1 MEKLPSDKREA
12 MAAELSTSK
21 SILMM
26 AALLTAALGMV
37 GDTIITPGADAMFK
51 YYNHD
56 SFVNFLL
63 SGPNLISMFASI
75 AAGFAMKYVDKKKM
89 LLLGMFL
96 FVIGGTFGSAIDSEP
111 YMMFM
116 RCLVGVALGF
126 TNVTA
131 MTIVTVMYAD
141 ENRRS
146 RMVGILDGGMFCA
159 ATIVTALSGFIV
171 QNFGFKAAFYIYAFG
186 IISILMIAFFIPKSP
201 PEKGETAGAAEAERN
216 SAEETASFE
225 SKPAVKNWKSK
236 FVILCV
242 GYFIFQT
249 LYAITALFISVY
261 TAEKELG
268 GAAFAGTITST
279 LFIGAFIASILF
291 GFIYPRLK
299 RSTMLI
305 SFACVAVGYGIL
317 IFIPKTVPVV
327 IACLLFGYSNA
338 NGLSQAMTRA
348 GILAPARNASL
359 AISIIAAVM
368 GVGFFIS
375 TYTVSALKI
384 IVGTEL
390 FIEVLPVLFT
400 SALILLAVGIIYLSV
415 TRKGEVRQAE
425 KQS

>member
-1 MEKLPSDKREA
+1 MEKLPNDKREA
-12 MAAELSTSK
+12 MSRELSKSK
-21 SILMM
+21 SVLMM
-26 AALLTAALGMV
+26 AALLTASLGMV

-89 LLLGMFL
+89 LLFGMIL
-96 FVIGGTFGSAIDSEP
+96 FVAGGALGSAVDSEA

-159 ATIVTALSGFIV
+159 ATIMTALSGFVV
-171 QNFGFKAAFYIYAFG
+171 QNFGFKAVFYIYALG
-186 IISILMIAFFIPKSP
+186 IISVLMIIFFIPKSP
-201 PEKGETAGAAEAERN
+201 PEKD
-216 SAEETASFE
+216 AEETSEEDNGSFE
-225 SKPAVKNWKSK
+225 NKPLIKNWKSK
-236 FVILCV
+236 FVILCI

-279 LFIGAFIASILF
+279 LFIGAFVASILF
-291 GFIYPRLK
+291 GFLYPKLK

-305 SFACVAVGYGIL
+305 SFGCVVIGYGIL
-317 IFIPKTVPVV
+317 IFVPKTIPVV

-348 GILAPARNASL
+348 GILAPAKNASL

-375 TYTVSALKI
+375 TYTVSALKA
-384 IVGTEL
+384 VMKTDL
-390 FIEVLPVLFT
+390 FIEILPVLFIC
-400 SALILLAVGIIYLSV
+400 ALVLLAAGIIYLFA
-415 TRKGEVRQAE
+415 TRNSEAGKAG
-425 KQS
+425 KQK